1 MLKPLSRYKKEI
13 DIVNSKS
20 TIPSTFYYMLT
31 DVLSLN
37 LKDALFEIKKCDI
50 DFFTTTEMDYRPFVE
65 EMLGSYN
72 KDYTYLI
79 LLVCDGNLKVAWVH
93 SLHGYLSIPKN
104 NLSRSSFTHIAKSF
118 GGDKDSFAYLV
129 CTNAKQYTKID
140 KSDII
145 DCYCGN
151 IRFNDV
157 LQHRLK
163 HTTFNIIAKKECK
176 GVDFCVATS
185 LRSKYSLDKSGYS
198 RKYFRDKLINRF
210 MEYLKKYVAP
220 LSDSEFAELINSKLI
235 DIKKYI
241 NDNVDATFFLEQ
253 SAMRDDIAN
262 CLESIDYN
270 IGNYTRNGWMNKAG
284 IYLNIRKNIYRIYKL
299 VGLYKRL
306 TQK

>member
-20 TIPSTFYYMLT
+20 AIPNTFYYMLT

-50 DFFTTTEMDYRPFVE
+50 DFFTTTERDYRPFIE

-72 KDYTYLI
+72 KDYTYLV

-93 SLHGYLSIPKN
+93 PLSGYLSVAKN
-104 NLSRSSFTHIAKSF
+104 NLSRSSFTHIAKSS
-118 GGDKDSFAYLV
+118 GGDKDSFAYLIG
-129 CTNAKQYTKID
+129 TNAKRYTNID

-163 HTTFNIIAKKECK
+163 NTTFNMVAKKECK
-176 GVDFCVATS
+176 GVDFCVATY
-185 LRSKYSLDKSGYS
+185 LRNKYLLDKSGYS
-198 RKYFRDKLINRF
+198 RKYFRDELINRF

-220 LSDSEFAELINSKLI
+220 LSNSEFTELINSKLI

-241 NDNVDATFFLEQ
+241 NDNVNATFFLEQ
-253 SAMRDDIAN
+253 STIRDDIAN
-262 CLESIDYN
+262 CLESIDSN
-270 IGNYTRNGWMNKAG
+270 IDRYTRNEWMNKAG
-284 IYLNIRKNIYRIYKL
+284 IYLNIRKNIHRIYRL
-299 VGLYKRL
+299 IGHYQRLLKR
-306 TQK
+306 

>member
-20 TIPSTFYYMLT
+20 AIPNTFYYMLT

-50 DFFTTTEMDYRPFVE
+50 DFFTTTEMDYRPFIK

-93 SLHGYLSIPKN
+93 SLSGYLSVLHN
-104 NLSRSSFTHIAKSF
+104 NLSRSSFTHIAKSS
-118 GGDKDSFAYLV
+118 GGDKDTFAYLIG
-129 CTNAKQYTKID
+129 TNAKRYTNID
-140 KSDII
+140 RLDII

-163 HTTFNIIAKKECK
+163 HTTFNMVAKKECK
-176 GVDFCVATS
+176 GVDLCVATS

-220 LSDSEFAELINSKLI
+220 LSDSEFTELINSKLI

-241 NDNVDATFFLEQ
+241 NDNVNATFFLEQ
-253 SAMRDDIAN
+253 SAIRDDIAY
-262 CLESIDYN
+262 CLERINDN
-270 IGNYTRNGWMNKAG
+270 VDRYTRNSWMDKAG
-284 IYLNIRKNIYRIYKL
+284 IYLNIRKNIYKIYRL
-299 VGLYKRL
+299 VGHYKRVI
-306 TQK
+306 KR

>member
-13 DIVNSKS
+13 DFVNSKS
-20 TIPSTFYYMLT
+20 AIPNTFYYMLT

-50 DFFTTTEMDYRPFVE
+50 DFFTTTEMDYRPFIE

-72 KDYTYLI
+72 KDYTYLV

-93 SLHGYLSIPKN
+93 PFSGYLSVLHN
-104 NLSRSSFTHIAKSF
+104 NLSRSSFTHIAKSSKR
-118 GGDKDSFAYLV
+118 DKDSFAYLI
-129 CTNAKQYTKID
+129 CTNAKRYANID

-145 DCYCGN
+145 DYYCGN

-163 HTTFNIIAKKECK
+163 HTTFNMVAKKECK
-176 GVDFCVATS
+176 GVDFCVATY
-185 LRSKYSLDKSGYS
+185 LRNKYLLDKSGYS
-198 RKYFRDKLINRF
+198 REYFRNELINRF

-220 LSDSEFAELINSKLI
+220 LSDSEFTELINSKLI

-241 NDNVDATFFLEQ
+241 NDNVDARLFLEE
-253 SAMRDDIAN
+253 STIRDDIAH
-262 CLESIDYN
+262 CLESIDSN
-270 IGNYTRNGWMNKAG
+270 IDRYTRNAWMDKAG

-299 VGLYKRL
+299 VGHYKRL
-306 TQK
+306 IQR